1 MTGVLYFVEHAI
13 LQRSK
18 DNTYISFGEFS
29 LRCKWYPNIGLPCG
43 ELVFHVNDIDFL
55 LILTIDIFC
64 FCFLHSEVLICVHW
78 FACKL
83 ICLTYGIFAAIEN
96 WNELVLRCR
105 RADDGSNSVT
115 EEGLLPIRPVRR
127 LGSEFLGKRAIE
139 NLCADLIFSDEIDED
154 WLCQCLHK
162 WNRPPTNDQHIDEET
177 APAVNLNKR
186 GLGAI
191 LLSGK
196 RMNNNKWNSN
206 ALNRR
211 VIGSEFLGKRALLGS
226 EFLGK
231 RAIMGSEFLGKRGSS
246 GRPNGPSGTAKIE

>member
-1 MTGVLYFVEHAI
+1 MEI
-13 LQRSK
+13 LQHHSACHR
-18 DNTYISFGEFS
+18 I
-29 LRCKWYPNIGLPCG
+29 LAIP
-43 ELVFHVNDIDFL
+43 VL
-55 LILTIDIFC
+55 LLLLGVSSGYILTADE
-64 FCFLHSEVLICVHW
+64 LSP
-78 FACKL
+78 
-83 ICLTYGIFAAIEN
+83 IEN

-105 RADDGSNSVT
+105 RAGSDESNSVT

-162 WNRPPTNDQHIDEET
+162 WNRPPTNDQLIDEET

-231 RAIMGSEFLGKRGSS
+231 RAIMGSEFLGKRSSS
-246 GRPNGPSGTAKIE
+246 GRSNGPSGVAKIE

>member
-1 MTGVLYFVEHAI
+1 MRKSDTDRMDI
-13 LQRSK
+13 LQHHSACHRMLA
-18 DNTYISFGEFS
+18 I
-29 LRCKWYPNIGLPCG
+29 P
-43 ELVFHVNDIDFL
+43 VL
-55 LILTIDIFC
+55 LLLLSMSSGYILTADEQ
-64 FCFLHSEVLICVHW
+64 SP
-78 FACKL
+78 
-83 ICLTYGIFAAIEN
+83 IEN